1 MPTTPTTPVT
11 EPPPAPRLP
20 SGPLARYLAHP
31 GATTGRLA
39 DQVAHEAAHV
49 AVVAGPPV
57 LVAVLVAL
65 VAVSAVRGAERRRM
79 AGGARLVEVL
89 SPPVVDP
96 EGAAT
101 LWTNLVAL
109 LRPAWRRAL
118 FGQPHLGFELV
129 ASEGGLTI
137 SIWVPMT
144 IPPGLVERAVEAAWP
159 GARTETRR
167 AMPPLTGTGVATGG
181 CLRLACGEEYPLKT
195 THKVDPLRPLLGAL
209 GALGEGERACVQVL
223 ARPVTGRR
231 LARLHRAAAAR
242 RAGQPTRRVARVL
255 DLLTPGPATKPTAVD
270 PTRGADVA
278 DILDKAAQPCWAI
291 AIRYA
296 ISSAATDRQA
306 KARLRGRAHAVAS
319 AFALFSGRNR
329 LERHRLAHPAKVL
342 AARRLGKGSLV
353 SVAELAALAHLPT
366 DVAVPGLS
374 RAGANAVAPPP
385 AVARPAAQPDID
397 TANGLPTGGTTGD
410 PDGIEKTP
418 ATLEPKVL
426 GDAQAGGR
434 RPVRLFVPDARYH
447 LHVMG
452 ATGSGK
458 STLLTN
464 LVLAD
469 VAAGRG
475 VVVIDPKGDL
485 VTDILD
491 RLPQG
496 AESRTVL
503 VDPEDPDAAPVL
515 NVLAGPD
522 PDLAVDNLVGIF
534 RSIFSAF
541 WGPRTDDVLRS
552 ACLTLLRYAAAT
564 GTPTCLADVPR
575 LLSDDEFRAP
585 RVALVAAD
593 TVGLGGFW
601 KTYDAMSEASRAQV
615 IGPVMNKLRAFLLRD
630 FVRLVVG
637 RADSSFDM
645 AKVLDGGICLVRVPK
660 GILGEETARLL
671 GSFVVAK
678 VWQSATHRARVGQ
691 AARVDCSLVVDEAQN
706 FLHLPRSFDEML
718 AEARGYRLSMVLAH
732 QHLGQLPK
740 ELRDAISANARTKV
754 WFSMSPEDAHV
765 LSRHVA
771 PEVSEHDLSHL
782 GAYVAAARLVVEG
795 EETPA
800 FTLRTRPAPEPV
812 PGRAAA
818 VRAANRDTHHRPRT
832 ETTKPLAGRTLPAGT
847 RTADATTQGA
857 SAAGGASTA
866 RCDARSAGTVTA
878 IAAARQAESTRKT
891 AAGADPA
898 YRPGGLHDGLHDGL
912 HEGLRPGL
920 EPPGPADV
928 PAQGAEGGSAVPAD
942 SRGEGG

>member
-1 MPTTPTTPVT
+1 VPTTAPTAPVT
-11 EPPPAPRLP
+11 QPPPAPHLP

-31 GATTGRLA
+31 GPTTARLLH
-39 DQVAHEAAHV
+39 QVGHVLAHV
-49 AVVAGPPV
+49 AATAGP
-57 LVAVLVAL
+57 VAIGVGVVAL
-65 VAVSAVRGAERRRM
+65 VALSASRAAQGRRM
-79 AGGARLVEVL
+79 ARGARLVEVL

-109 LRPAWRRAL
+109 LRPAWRRAI

-129 ASEGGLTI
+129 ASDAGLTI
-137 SIWVPMT
+137 SIWVPGG

-159 GARTETRR
+159 GARTETRV
-167 AMPPLTGTGVATGG
+167 ATPPLVGPGVATGG
-181 CLRLACGEEYPLKT
+181 SLTLAAGEQYMLRTG
-195 THKVDPLRPLLGAL
+195 HKVDPLRPLLGAL
-209 GALGEGERACVQVL
+209 AALGEGETACVQVL

-231 LARLHRAAAAR
+231 LAHLHKSATAR
-242 RAGQPTRRVARVL
+242 RSGRPASRVARLL
-255 DLLTPGPATKPTAVD
+255 DLVTPGPATKPTAVD
-270 PTRGADVA
+270 PTRAADVA

-296 ISSAATDRQA
+296 VATTATDRQA
-306 KARLRGRAHAVAS
+306 KGRLRGRAHAVAT

-329 LERHRLAHPAKVL
+329 LERHRLAHPARVL
-342 AARRLGKGSLV
+342 AARRLGKGNLV
-353 SVAELAALAHLPT
+353 SVPELAALAHLPT
-366 DVAVPGLS
+366 DVAVPGLA
-374 RAGANAVAPPP
+374 RAGANAVPPPP
-385 AVARPAAQPDID
+385 AVARPAAAPAAGVAGPDVSR
-397 TANGLPTGGTTGD
+397 
-410 PDGIEKTP
+410 

-434 RPVRLFVPDARYH
+434 RPVRLAVADARYH

-464 LVLAD
+464 LVLED
-469 VAAGRG
+469 VEAGRG

-485 VTDILD
+485 ITDLCD
-491 RLPQG
+491 RLPEG
-496 AESRTVL
+496 AEARTVL

-515 NVLAGPD
+515 NVLSGPD

-552 ACLTLLRYAAAT
+552 ACLTLLRHAAT
-564 GTPTCLADVPR
+564 TGTSTSLADVPR

-585 RVALVAAD
+585 RIAVVSAD

-601 KTYDAMSEASRAQV
+601 KAYDAMSEASRAQV

-630 FVRLVVG
+630 FVRQVVG
-637 RADSSFDM
+637 RPDSSFDM
-645 AKVLDGGICLVRVPK
+645 GQVLDGGICLVRVPK

-678 VWQSATHRARVGQ
+678 VWQTATHRARLGQ
-691 AARVDCSLVVDEAQN
+691 TARVDASLVVDEAQN

-740 ELRDAISANARTKV
+740 ELREAVSANARTKV
-754 WFSMSPEDAHV
+754 WFSMSPEDAHA

-782 GAYVAAARLVVEG
+782 GAYTAAARLVVDG

-800 FTLRTRPAPEPV
+800 FTLRTRLAPPPQ
-812 PGRAAA
+812 PGSADA
-818 VRAANRDTHHRPRT
+818 VRAANRAAHHRPRT
-832 ETTKPLAGRTLPAGT
+832 EGTKPLAGRTLPGSTVTPAATATVAPAAIT
-847 RTADATTQGA
+847 RADDLKA
-857 SAAGGASTA
+857 SANAS
-866 RCDARSAGTVTA
+866 GTVGA
-878 IAAARQAESTRKT
+878 IAAAR
-891 AAGADPA
+891 AAREVRARSD
-898 YRPGGLHDGLHDGL
+898 PGGVQQGLHEGLHNGLRQGL

-920 EPPGPADV
+920 EPSGPAEP
-928 PAQGAEGGSAVPAD
+928 PAHGAGEGSTAPAD
-942 SRGEGG
+942 SRGRWV

>member
-1 MPTTPTTPVT
+1 MPTTTVPVT
-11 EPPPAPRLP
+11 APTVPATQPPPAPHLP

-31 GATTGRLA
+31 GPTTARLLHH
-39 DQVAHEAAHV
+39 VAHVLAHV
-49 AVVAGPPV
+49 AVTAGP
-57 LVAVLVAL
+57 VAL
-65 VAVSAVRGAERRRM
+65 GVGVAALLALSAARRAQDRRM
-79 AGGARLVEVL
+79 ARGARLVEVL

-109 LRPAWRRAL
+109 LRPAWRRVL

-129 ASEGGLTI
+129 ASDAGLRI
-137 SIWVPMT
+137 SVWVPGG

-159 GARTETRR
+159 GARTETQP
-167 AMPPLTGTGVATGG
+167 ATPPLAGPGVATGG
-181 CLRLACGEEYPLKT
+181 SLTLAAGEQYMLRTE
-195 THKVDPLRPLLGAL
+195 HKVDPLRPLLGAL
-209 GALGEGERACVQVL
+209 AALGEGETACVQVL
-223 ARPVTGRR
+223 ARPVTGQR
-231 LARLHRAAAAR
+231 LARLHTSATAR
-242 RAGQPTRRVARVL
+242 RAGRPATRTARLL
-255 DLLTPGPATKPTAVD
+255 DLVTPGPATKPTAVD
-270 PTRGADVA
+270 PTRASDVA

-291 AIRYA
+291 AVRYA
-296 ISSAATDRQA
+296 IATTATDRQA
-306 KARLRGRAHAVAS
+306 KARLRGRAHAVAT

-329 LERHRLAHPAKVL
+329 LDRHRLAHPARVL
-342 AARRLGKGSLV
+342 AARRLGKGNLV

-366 DVAVPGLS
+366 DVAVPGLA
-374 RAGANAVAPPP
+374 RAGANAVPPPP
-385 AVARPAAQPDID
+385 AVARPAVAPAAGIAGPDVSR
-397 TANGLPTGGTTGD
+397 
-410 PDGIEKTP
+410 

-434 RPVRLFVPDARYH
+434 RPVSLAVPDARYH

-464 LVLAD
+464 LVLED

-485 VTDILD
+485 ITDLCH
-491 RLPQG
+491 RLPEG

-515 NVLAGPD
+515 NVLSGPD

-552 ACLTLLRYAAAT
+552 ACLTLLRHSAAT
-564 GTPTCLADVPR
+564 GTSTSLADVPR
-575 LLSDDEFRAP
+575 LLSDDEFRKP
-585 RVALVAAD
+585 RIAVVSAD

-601 KTYDAMSEASRAQV
+601 TSYEQMSEASRAQV

-630 FVRLVVG
+630 FVRSVVG
-637 RADSSFDM
+637 RPDSSFDM
-645 AKVLDGGICLVRVPK
+645 GQVLDGGICLVRVPK

-678 VWQSATHRARVGQ
+678 VWQTATHRARLGQ
-691 AARVDCSLVVDEAQN
+691 AARVDASLVVDEAQN

-740 ELRDAISANARTKV
+740 ELRDAVSANARTKV
-754 WFSMSPEDAHV
+754 WFSMSPEDAHA

-782 GAYVAAARLVVEG
+782 GAYTAAARLVVGG

-800 FTLRTRPAPEPV
+800 FTLRTRPAPPPQ
-812 PGRAAA
+812 PGRADA
-818 VRAANRDTHHRPRT
+818 VRAANRTAHHRPRP
-832 ETTKPLAGRTLPAGT
+832 EGARPLAGRTLPAGT
-847 RTADATTQGA
+847 RTA
-857 SAAGGASTA
+857 TA
-866 RCDARSAGTVTA
+866 EDNRGRSARTVTA
-878 IAAARQAESTRKT
+878 IAAARAARAARQARPRS
-891 AAGADPA
+891 DPDSVQ
-898 YRPGGLHDGLHDGL
+898 PGLHEGLHDGLRQGL

-920 EPPGPADV
+920 EPSGPAEP
-928 PAQGAEGGSAVPAD
+928 PAHGAGEGSTAPAD
-942 SRGEGG
+942 SRGRGV

>member
-1 MPTTPTTPVT
+1 MPTTTVPVT
-11 EPPPAPRLP
+11 VPTVPVAQPPPAPHLP

-31 GATTGRLA
+31 GPTTARLLHH
-39 DQVAHEAAHV
+39 VAHVLAHV
-49 AVVAGPPV
+49 AATAGP
-57 LVAVLVAL
+57 VALGVGVAALVAL
-65 VAVSAVRGAERRRM
+65 SAARAAQGRRM
-79 AGGARLVEVL
+79 ARGARLVEVL
-89 SPPVVDP
+89 APPVVDP

-109 LRPAWRRAL
+109 LRPAWRRVI

-129 ASEGGLTI
+129 AYDAGLTI
-137 SIWVPMT
+137 SIWVPGG

-159 GARTETRR
+159 GARTETQP
-167 AMPPLTGTGVATGG
+167 ATPPLVGSGMATGG
-181 CLRLACGEEYPLKT
+181 SLTLAVGEQYMLRTE
-195 THKVDPLRPLLGAL
+195 HKVDSLRPLLGAL
-209 GALGEGERACVQVL
+209 AALNEGETACVQVL

-231 LARLHRAAAAR
+231 LARLHKSATAR
-242 RAGQPTRRVARVL
+242 RAGRPATRTARLL
-255 DLLTPGPATKPTAVD
+255 DLVTPGPATRPAAVD
-270 PTRGADVA
+270 PTRAADVA

-296 ISSAATDRQA
+296 IATTATDRQA
-306 KARLRGRAHAVAS
+306 KARLRGRAHAVAT

-329 LERHRLAHPAKVL
+329 LERHRLAHPARVL
-342 AARRLGKGSLV
+342 AARRLGKGNLV

-366 DVAVPGLS
+366 DVSVPGLA
-374 RAGANAVAPPP
+374 RAGANAVPPPP
-385 AVARPAAQPDID
+385 AVARPAVASAAAAGIGGPD
-397 TANGLPTGGTTGD
+397 APQ
-410 PDGIEKTP
+410 
-418 ATLEPKVL
+418 ATSARKVL

-434 RPVRLFVPDARYH
+434 RPVSLAVADARYH

-464 LVLAD
+464 LVLED
-469 VAAGRG
+469 VEAGRG

-485 VTDILD
+485 ITDLCD
-491 RLPQG
+491 RLPEG
-496 AESRTVL
+496 AEARTVL

-515 NVLAGPD
+515 NVLSGPD

-552 ACLTLLRYAAAT
+552 ACLTLLRHSAAT
-564 GTPTCLADVPR
+564 GTSTSLADVPR

-585 RVALVAAD
+585 RVAVVSAD

-601 KTYDAMSEASRAQV
+601 KSYDQMSEASRAQV

-630 FVRLVVG
+630 FVRSVVG
-637 RADSSFDM
+637 RPDSSFDM
-645 AKVLDGGICLVRVPK
+645 GQVLDGGICLVRVPK

-678 VWQSATHRARVGQ
+678 VWQTATHRARLGQ
-691 AARVDCSLVVDEAQN
+691 AARVDASLVVDEAQN

-740 ELRDAISANARTKV
+740 ELRDAVSANARTKV

-782 GAYVAAARLVVEG
+782 GAYTAAARLVVGG

-800 FTLRTRPAPEPV
+800 FTLRTRPAPPPQ
-812 PGRAAA
+812 PGRAEA
-818 VRAANRDTHHRPRT
+818 VRAANRAAHHRPRP
-832 ETTKPLAGRTLPAGT
+832 EGAKPLAGRTLPAGT
-847 RTADATTQGA
+847 RTATA
-857 SAAGGASTA
+857 SESNG
-866 RCDARSAGTVTA
+866 SAGTVTA
-878 IAAARQAESTRKT
+878 IAEARAARETRR
-891 AAGADPA
+891 AQSRAG
-898 YRPGGLHDGLHDGL
+898 PGDVEQGLHEGLRQGL

-920 EPPGPADV
+920 EPSGPAEP
-928 PAQGAEGGSAVPAD
+928 PAHGAGEGSTAPAD
-942 SRGEGG
+942 SRGRWV